1 MNTSRERM
9 VQATAELL
17 RLQGYHA
24 TGLNQIIAH
33 SRAPKGS
40 LYYYFPGGKEDLVAN
55 AIDFAGQQVF
65 ERVRSLF
72 EAAPSAS
79 EAVRSLFD
87 VHIEELETS
96 NFEKGCPVA
105 TVTLEAA
112 PVSDRI
118 HGSVSQAFTVMLE
131 YLTAKLEEF
140 GHTPEEARSLG
151 ILVFSAFEGAIMIS
165 KGLRDTGPL
174 RQVRDRFVRLLEQGS

>member
-1 MNTSRERM
+1 M

-17 RLQGYHA
+17 RVQGYHA

-55 AIDFAGQQVF
+55 AISLSGEQVF
-65 ERVRSLF
+65 TRVRALF
-72 EAAPSAS
+72 ESAS
-79 EAVRSLFD
+79 SPAEAVRALFD
-87 VHIEELETS
+87 AHIEELESS

-105 TVTLEAA
+105 TVALEAA

-118 HGSVSQAFTVMLE
+118 FAPVSEAFSAMLA
-131 YLTAKLEEF
+131 YLGQQLQRF
-140 GHTPEEARSLG
+140 GYPAAEADGLAA
-151 ILVFSAFEGAIMIS
+151 LVFSAFEGSIMLS
-165 KGLRDTGPL
+165 KGLRDTTPM
-174 RQVRDRFVRLLEQGS
+174 RQVRDRFVTMLERS